1 MWSIIQQLIMYL
13 TRQRTLDAL
22 LDGLLPF
29 LLSPALLAEYRQ
41 VLSPRKLVDRHGLQ
55 ADEIDDLLTELT
67 ANAIW
72 REPITARPAPDPGD
86 DHLWALLTVQPH
98 SLLVTGDRLLLD
110 NPPREGYVISPR
122 ACVEQ
127 FLDR

>member
-1 MWSIIQQLIMYL
+1 M
-13 TRQRTLDAL
+13 
-22 LDGLLPF
+22 
-29 LLSPALLAEYRQ
+29 LS
-41 VLSPRKLVDRHGLQ
+41 SRKLVDRHGLQ

-86 DHLWALLTVQPH
+86 DHLWALLAVQPH
-98 SLLVTGDRLLLD
+98 NLLVTGDRLLLD
-110 NPPREGYVISPR
+110 NPPREGCVISPR